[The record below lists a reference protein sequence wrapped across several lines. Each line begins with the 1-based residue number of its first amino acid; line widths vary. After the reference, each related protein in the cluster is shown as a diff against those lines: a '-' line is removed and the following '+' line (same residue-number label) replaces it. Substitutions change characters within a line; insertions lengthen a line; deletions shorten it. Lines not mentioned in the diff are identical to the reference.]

1 MQNVCLQESTALRG
15 ESKIPILL
23 STRERSKITSQ
34 NREKSINLEHVNSNS
49 RKQTKD
55 ALDSNSNRIDS
66 RQESIR

>member
-1 MQNVCLQESTALRG
+1 MQNVFLQESTALRG
-15 ESKIPILL
+15 ESKIPIL
-23 STRERSKITSQ
+23 STRERSRITSQ

-55 ALDSNSNRIDS
+55 ASDSNSNRINS